1 MRVTHTAL
9 SLLTL
14 ASVLALSGCGG
25 DGPAARALS
34 SVSSTLTDPASGADC
49 AGKDVR
55 LTRDDSEWILHGA
68 CGTVTI
74 TASRG
79 AMNLDT
85 ARSIRLEGSNVTVL
99 NRQLGQLSVSGHDNA
114 LNLTDVDRV
123 DIQGNRNLVLAR
135 AVKQVRFSGNDNT
148 VNPSSN
154 PLRDDRG
161 SGSGSGSGNK
171 VM

>member
-1 MRVTHTAL
+1 MRVTHTAP

-14 ASVLALSGCGG
+14 TSVLALSGCGG
-25 DGPAARALS
+25 DGHAAQALS
-34 SVSSTLTDPASGADC
+34 AVSSTLSDPASGADC
-49 AGKDVR
+49 AGKDIR
-55 LTRDDSEWILHGA
+55 LTRNDSEWILHGK

-85 ARSIRLEGSNVTVL
+85 ARSIRVEGSNFTVL
-99 NRQLGQLSVSGHDNA
+99 NKQLGQFSVSGHDNT
-114 LNLTDVDRV
+114 LNLTTVDRV
-123 DIQGNRNLVLAR
+123 DIQGNKNLVLAR
-135 AVKQVRFSGNDNT
+135 EVKQMRFSGNDNT

-154 PLRDDRG
+154 PTLDERG
-161 SGSGSGSGNK
+161 SGNR

>member
-1 MRVTHTAL
+1 MRVTHTAP

-14 ASVLALSGCGG
+14 TSVLALSGCGG
-25 DGPAARALS
+25 DGPAAQAPS
-34 SVSSTLTDPASGADC
+34 AVSSMLSDPASGADC

-55 LTRDDSEWILHGA
+55 LARNDSEWILHGE

-85 ARSIRLEGSNVTVL
+85 ARSIGVKGSNFTVL
-99 NRQLGQLSVSGHDNA
+99 NKQLGQLSVSGHDNT
-114 LNLTDVDRV
+114 LNLTTVDRV
-123 DIQGNRNLVLAR
+123 DIQGNKNLVLAR
-135 AVKQVRFSGNDNT
+135 EVKQVRFCGNDNP
-148 VNPSSN
+148 VNPSSK
-154 PLRDDRG
+154 PTLDDR
-161 SGSGSGSGNK
+161 GSGNK